1 MNDYYYQQSQREKAW
16 MAAQIKELQA
26 KQAVCEHSY
35 RRRTTGGKRSGRQT
49 YREPHMHC
57 HKCQHEQP
65 IGEQG
70 ASK

>member
-26 KQAVCEHSY
+26 KQAICEHSY

-49 YREPHMHC
+49 IATNARVVMGRLGRWMDE
-57 HKCQHEQP
+57 
-65 IGEQG
+65 
-70 ASK
+70 